1 MTSAER
7 VVLVGTG
14 GFGETW
20 WPALAEA
27 ADRLEVVAVV
37 DPDHMS
43 RDKAAERFGVTPGY
57 TAASLDRGLLQAV
70 GATVVIDSSPAVH
83 RRTHAQMSL
92 ERGIH
97 MLVAKPL
104 GLSWADASD
113 IVAASRAG
121 GSVAVAQQMRYF
133 PCFLALRRML
143 AESRHGPV
151 VSVSVEMALD
161 GRGWAPGTQ
170 WRLDME
176 HPLLMEAGIHH
187 FDLLRWCLGTEL
199 RVVGGVEWN
208 PPWSP
213 FRTGSSV
220 SILLQT
226 SDGAPVAY
234 NATFAPS
241 AHAAPVRFDSGW
253 RIECADA
260 CLNVTDGAIHVDGVL
275 SGPGPSEGPVPLEDL
290 NRELLAEW
298 LTARDAG
305 VPSPFDGVDNLRSM
319 AVLQEAVKAVQSEA
333 GARASESEL

>member
-1 MTSAER
+1 MTPAER

-20 WPALAEA
+20 WPALVES
-27 ADRLEVVAVV
+27 ADRLQVIAVV
-37 DPDHMS
+37 DPDQAS
-43 RDKAAERFGVTPGY
+43 RGKAADRFGVAPDHTS
-57 TAASLDRGLLQAV
+57 ASLDGSLLRAI

-83 RRTHAQMSL
+83 RRIHALMSL

-104 GLSWADASD
+104 GLSLGEASD
-113 IVAASRAG
+113 IVAASRAAG

-133 PCFLALRRML
+133 PCFVALRRML
-143 AESRHGPV
+143 AESRYGPL

-161 GRGWAPGTQ
+161 GRGWVPGTQ
-170 WRLDME
+170 WRLAMD
-176 HPLLMEAGIHH
+176 HPLLLEAGIHH

-213 FRTGSSV
+213 FRAGASV
-220 SILLQT
+220 SILLRT
-226 SDGAPVAY
+226 EGGVPVAY

-241 AHAAPVRFDSGW
+241 AHATPVRFDSGW
-253 RIECADA
+253 RIECGDA
-260 CLNVTDGAIHVDGVL
+260 CLTVADGAIYVDGLL
-275 SGPGPSEGPVPLEDL
+275 SGPAASEGPVPLEQL

-298 LTARDAG
+298 LSARAAG
-305 VPSPFDGVDNLRSM
+305 MPSPFDGSDNLRSM
-319 AVLQEAVKAVQSEA
+319 AVLEQAVKAVEAAA
-333 GARASESEL
+333 GA